1 MTKCHT
7 EARRGRRITK
17 TKQWKS
23 RRHRRCIERRSLF
36 ANSISLNTKRLSQ
49 NSYQEFV
56 RHTSVALC
64 AVGTSVIL
72 CVTSVPSVI
81 LCVTSVPSVTPCA
94 YYIRLLVYH
103 SISRKNHNLSLCYF
117 FCKLFSYSS
126 KAIHAL
132 LASKRRPIGLQ
143 KVPFKPLTNALLKSN

>member
-1 MTKCHT
+1 MPLKVRFLTKCHT

-17 TKQWKS
+17 TKQWKL

-36 ANSISLNTKRLSQ
+36 ANSISLNAKCLSQ

-64 AVGTSVIL
+64 AVGT
-72 CVTSVPSVI
+72 SVI

-143 KVPFKPLTNALLKSN
+143 KVPFKTLTNALLKSY

>member
-1 MTKCHT
+1 MPLKVRFLTKCHT

-56 RHTSVALC
+56 RYTSVALC
-64 AVGTSVIL
+64 AVGTSV
-72 CVTSVPSVI
+72 T

-103 SISRKNHNLSLCYF
+103 SIFQKSHNLFLCHL
-117 FCKLFSYSS
+117 FCKLFLCSS
-126 KAIHAL
+126 KSIHAL

-143 KVPFKPLTNALLKSN
+143 KVPFKPLADALLTSY

>member
-1 MTKCHT
+1 MPLKVRFLTKCHT

-56 RHTSVALC
+56 RYTSVALC
-64 AVGTSVIL
+64 AVST
-72 CVTSVPSVI
+72 CVTLRYLRPLRDSV
-81 LCVTSVPSVTPCA
+81 C
-94 YYIRLLVYH
+94 LLYKTF
-103 SISRKNHNLSLCYF
+103 SLSLHISEEPQFIPMLFIFVNYF
-117 FCKLFSYSS
+117 CAVQGQYMLF
-126 KAIHAL
+126 
-132 LASKRRPIGLQ
+132 
-143 KVPFKPLTNALLKSN
+143 

>member
-1 MTKCHT
+1 MLANVQKKNDKTYLQRNELQVYKTYHCYFLGSSVFWSDKVCHLRLGCHT

-56 RHTSVALC
+56 RYTSVALC
-64 AVGTSVIL
+64 AVGTSV
-72 CVTSVPSVI
+72 T

-94 YYIRLLVYH
+94 YYIRLLVYY
-103 SISRKNHNLSLCYF
+103 SIFQKSHNLFLCH
-117 FCKLFSYSS
+117 LV
-126 KAIHAL
+126 L
-132 LASKRRPIGLQ
+132 
-143 KVPFKPLTNALLKSN
+143 

>member
-1 MTKCHT
+1 MPLKVRFLTKCHT
-7 EARRGRRITK
+7 EARRERRITK

-56 RHTSVALC
+56 RYTSVALC
-64 AVGTSVIL
+64 
-72 CVTSVPSVI
+72 
-81 LCVTSVPSVTPCA
+81 TSVPSVTPCA

-103 SISRKNHNLSLCYF
+103 SIFQKSHNLFLCHL
-117 FCKLFSYSS
+117 FCKLFLCSS

-143 KVPFKPLTNALLKSN
+143 KVPFKPLTNALLKSY

>member
-1 MTKCHT
+1 MPLKVRFLTKCHT

-56 RHTSVALC
+56 RYTSVTLC
-64 AVGTSVIL
+64 AVGTSVTL
-72 CVTSVPSVI
+72 CLPPS
-81 LCVTSVPSVTPCA
+81 PPCA

-103 SISRKNHNLSLCYF
+103 SIFQKSHNLFLYHL
-117 FCKLFSYSS
+117 FCKLFLCSS

-143 KVPFKPLTNALLKSN
+143 KVPFKTLTNALLKSY